1 VVHQR
6 RRGLG
11 YLMVVA
17 AALLFALN
25 GTISKI
31 MLIGGMPAEELT
43 ELRSTGAFVA
53 LLALVLAT
61 RPSTLRVSPREL
73 PLIAAYGILGV
84 AATQWLYFVAIKR
97 LPVGIALLLEF
108 TAPLLVALWARFVM
122 HEPVRRRVWLA
133 LVLSL
138 AGLAMVAQVWGGLT
152 LDGLGVAAGAAA
164 AFVLA
169 LYFLL
174 GEHMVRGRDPVSLTC
189 LAFGFAALF
198 WAVVRP
204 WWRFPFSL
212 LHKRVSLLGH
222 LGAHQV
228 PLWWLAIS
236 LIVLGTVVPFTL
248 SIASLGHLR
257 ARQVGLVGMVE
268 PVAATVIAYLWLG
281 EDLGPAQ
288 IFGGTVVIIGVIL
301 AETARTEPATVAV
314 VEMVP

>member
-1 VVHQR
+1 
-6 RRGLG
+6 
-11 YLMVVA
+11 MVVT

-31 MLIGGMPAEELT
+31 MLIGGVQAQDLT
-43 ELRSTGAFVA
+43 ELRSTGAFIA

-61 RPSTLRVSPREL
+61 RPHTLRVPWREL
-73 PLIAAYGILGV
+73 PLIAVYGICGV
-84 AATQWLYFVAIKR
+84 AATQWLYFIAIKR

-108 TAPLLVALWARFVM
+108 TAPLLVALWARFVK

-138 AGLAMVAQVWGGLT
+138 SGLAVVAQVWGGLK
-152 LDGLGVAAGAAA
+152 LDGLGVAAGITA

-169 LYFLL
+169 LYFVL

-189 LAFGFAALF
+189 LAFGFATAF

-204 WWRFPFSL
+204 WWQFPFAL
-212 LHKRVSLLGH
+212 LHHRVSLLGH
-222 LGAHQV
+222 LHDRHV
-228 PLWWLAIS
+228 PLWWLAIC
-236 LIVLGTVVPFTL
+236 LVVLGTIVPFTL

-268 PVAATVIAYLWLG
+268 PVGATVVAFLWLG
-281 EDLGPAQ
+281 EALGPAQ
-288 IFGGTVVIIGVIL
+288 LVGGAVVIVGVIL
-301 AETARTEPATVAV
+301 AETARA
-314 VEMVP
+314 

>member
-1 VVHQR
+1 
-6 RRGLG
+6 
-11 YLMVVA
+11 MVVT

-31 MLIGGMPAEELT
+31 MLIGGVPAQDLT

-53 LLALVLAT
+53 LLALVLAS
-61 RPSTLRVSPREL
+61 RPASLRVSPREL
-73 PLIAAYGILGV
+73 PLLAFYGVAGF

-122 HEPVRRRVWLA
+122 REPVRRRVWLA
-133 LVLSL
+133 LALSL
-138 AGLAMVAQVWGGLT
+138 TGLAVVAQVWAGLT
-152 LDGLGVAAGAAA
+152 LDRLGVAAGVAA
-164 AFVLA
+164 AFALA

-189 LAFGFAALF
+189 LAFGFAAVF

-204 WWRFPFSL
+204 WWRFPFTL
-212 LHKRVSLLGH
+212 LQQRVSLLGH
-222 LGAHQV
+222 LAGHEV

-236 LIVLGTVVPFTL
+236 LVVLGTVVPFTL

-257 ARQVGLVGMVE
+257 ARQVGIVGMVE

-281 EDLGPAQ
+281 EALGPTQ
-288 IFGGTVVIIGVIL
+288 ILGGAIVIIGVIL
-301 AETARTEPATVAV
+301 AETARVETAPVPV

>member
-1 VVHQR
+1 M
-6 RRGLG
+6 
-11 YLMVVA
+11 MVVT

-31 MLIGGMPAEELT
+31 MLIGGVPAQDLT

-61 RPSTLRVSPREL
+61 RPATLRVSAREL
-73 PLIAAYGILGV
+73 PLLAVYGIVGV

-108 TAPLLVALWARFVM
+108 TAPLLVALWARFAM

-138 AGLAMVAQVWGGLT
+138 TGLAVVAQVWGGLT
-152 LDGLGVAAGAAA
+152 LDGLGVAAGIAA

-174 GEHMVRGRDPVSLTC
+174 GEHMVSGRDPVSLTC

-198 WAVVRP
+198 WAVARP
-204 WWRFPFSL
+204 WWRFPFPL
-212 LHKRVSLLGH
+212 LHQRVSLLGH
-222 LGAHQV
+222 LASHHV
-228 PLWWLAIS
+228 PLWWLAIV
-236 LIVLGTVVPFTL
+236 LVILGTVVPFTL

-281 EDLGPAQ
+281 EALGLAQ
-288 IFGGTVVIIGVIL
+288 VLGGAVVILGVIL
-301 AETARTEPATVAV
+301 AETARTEPASVAV